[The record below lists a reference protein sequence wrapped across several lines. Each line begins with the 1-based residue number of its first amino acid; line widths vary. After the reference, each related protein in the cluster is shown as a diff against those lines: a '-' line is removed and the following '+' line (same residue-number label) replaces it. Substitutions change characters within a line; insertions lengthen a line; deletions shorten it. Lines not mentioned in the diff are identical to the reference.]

1 MTKLESFEDWAQKT
15 LAECSGINEQE
26 TFNKAKTEL
35 ELELAVKKVTGKIR
49 RAHNKINSILI

>member
-35 ELELAVKKVTGKIR
+35 ELELAVKKVLRERYEERIIKLTR
-49 RAHNKINSILI
+49 F